1 MFPNNNIQRL
11 SELNVKVA
19 NNTATNA
26 EKEELMHL
34 LLANGSITQKQFD
47 DFLTGRNV
55 EQLMKTA
62 LIVAG
67 IILLGQLLQKA
78 IK

>member
-1 MFPNNNIQRL
+1 MLPNNNIQRL

-26 EKEELMHL
+26 EKEELMRL
-34 LLANGSITQKQFD
+34 LLENGSITQKQFD
-47 DFLTGRNV
+47 DFVMGRNV
-55 EQLMKTA
+55 DQLLKTA

-67 IILLGQLLQKA
+67 IVLLGQLLQKA
-78 IK
+78 LK